1 MDGNIVYIQLM
12 QYTAGASFMF
22 LLWLCVYFLRNG
34 SGNRL
39 RQITGWVLL
48 VWVIQSVKDMAL
60 IWYPTVRFEFLHHV
74 FVLIDMTAVPTCA
87 FLLFE
92 LTRPGSMT
100 LPRAVLHEIPFLLF
114 ILVYV
119 LHPME
124 TLYESAIACAVA
136 YGTVVMLYVLFEI
149 PAYHKRLK
157 QSYSYHERIDLR
169 WLYIILLSFVAFL
182 AVWSLSSTYYSELND
197 TLYYLLTCVIWSLI
211 SYFINRQEQ
220 VLGSLTTRSH
230 QDVETAPENE
240 ENPHQFTLQL
250 HRIFE
255 EEHLYLNPKLTIMD
269 LAQAIGTNRTYI
281 SNYLNNVLGTT
292 FFNYVNQYRLSYAEQ
307 LLRQTKMSIEEI
319 ADRSGFNSRSTFRR
333 AFLKRFGC
341 TPSHYRLQHLPKE
354 IEKEISL
361 TQ

>member
-1 MDGNIVYIQLM
+1 M

-100 LPRAVLHEIPFLLF
+100 LRRAVLHEIPFFLF
-114 ILVYV
+114 ILFYAV
-119 LHPME
+119 HPKDI
-124 TLYESAIACAVA
+124 LYESAIACAVA

-157 QSYSYHERIDLR
+157 QSYY
-169 WLYIILLSFVAFL
+169 
-182 AVWSLSSTYYSELND
+182 
-197 TLYYLLTCVIWSLI
+197 
-211 SYFINRQEQ
+211 
-220 VLGSLTTRSH
+220 
-230 QDVETAPENE
+230 
-240 ENPHQFTLQL
+240 
-250 HRIFE
+250 
-255 EEHLYLNPKLTIMD
+255 
-269 LAQAIGTNRTYI
+269 
-281 SNYLNNVLGTT
+281 
-292 FFNYVNQYRLSYAEQ
+292 
-307 LLRQTKMSIEEI
+307 
-319 ADRSGFNSRSTFRR
+319 
-333 AFLKRFGC
+333 
-341 TPSHYRLQHLPKE
+341 
-354 IEKEISL
+354 
-361 TQ
+361 

>member
-100 LPRAVLHEIPFLLF
+100 LRRAVLHEIPFFLF
-114 ILVYV
+114 ILFYAV
-119 LHPME
+119 HPKDI
-124 TLYESAIACAVA
+124 LYESAIACAVA

-157 QSYSYHERIDLR
+157 QSYSYYEPVFH
-169 WLYIILLSFVAFL
+169 LLFRTQRHV
-182 AVWSLSSTYYSELND
+182 
-197 TLYYLLTCVIWSLI
+197 
-211 SYFINRQEQ
+211 
-220 VLGSLTTRSH
+220 VLP
-230 QDVETAPENE
+230 A
-240 ENPHQFTLQL
+240 
-250 HRIFE
+250 
-255 EEHLYLNPKLTIMD
+255 HLCHLVTH
-269 LAQAIGTNRTYI
+269 
-281 SNYLNNVLGTT
+281 
-292 FFNYVNQYRLSYAEQ
+292 Q
-307 LLRQTKMSIEEI
+307 LLHQPAGAS
-319 ADRSGFNSRSTFRR
+319 A
-333 AFLKRFGC
+333 RFIDAPFAPG
-341 TPSHYRLQHLPKE
+341 R
-354 IEKEISL
+354 
-361 TQ
+361 

>member
-1 MDGNIVYIQLM
+1 
-12 QYTAGASFMF
+12 MF
-22 LLWLCVYFLRNG
+22 LLWLCMYFLRNG

-100 LPRAVLHEIPFLLF
+100 LRRAVLHEIPFLLF

-124 TLYESAIACAVA
+124 TLYESAITCAVA

-157 QSYSYHERIDLR
+157 QSYFYHERIDLR
-169 WLYIILLSFVAFL
+169 QVVYHTSFVAFL
-182 AVWSLSSTYYSELND
+182 AVWSPVFH
-197 TLYYLLTCVIWSLI
+197 LLFRTQRHVILP
-211 SYFINRQEQ
+211 
-220 VLGSLTTRSH
+220 
-230 QDVETAPENE
+230 A
-240 ENPHQFTLQL
+240 
-250 HRIFE
+250 
-255 EEHLYLNPKLTIMD
+255 HLCHLVTH
-269 LAQAIGTNRTYI
+269 
-281 SNYLNNVLGTT
+281 
-292 FFNYVNQYRLSYAEQ
+292 Q
-307 LLRQTKMSIEEI
+307 LLHQPAGAS
-319 ADRSGFNSRSTFRR
+319 A
-333 AFLKRFGC
+333 RFIDDPFAPG
-341 TPSHYRLQHLPKE
+341 R
-354 IEKEISL
+354 
-361 TQ
+361 

>member
-22 LLWLCVYFLRNG
+22 LLWLCMYFLRNG

-87 FLLFE
+87 FLLLE

-100 LPRAVLHEIPFLLF
+100 LRRAVLHEIPFLLF

-124 TLYESAIACAVA
+124 TLYESAITCAVA

-157 QSYSYHERIDLR
+157 QKLFLPRTHRPAVVVYHTSLFRGVPGGMEPVFHLLFRTQR
-169 WLYIILLSFVAFL
+169 HVILPA
-182 AVWSLSSTYYSELND
+182 
-197 TLYYLLTCVIWSLI
+197 
-211 SYFINRQEQ
+211 
-220 VLGSLTTRSH
+220 
-230 QDVETAPENE
+230 
-240 ENPHQFTLQL
+240 
-250 HRIFE
+250 
-255 EEHLYLNPKLTIMD
+255 HLCHLVTH
-269 LAQAIGTNRTYI
+269 
-281 SNYLNNVLGTT
+281 
-292 FFNYVNQYRLSYAEQ
+292 Q
-307 LLRQTKMSIEEI
+307 LLHQPAGAS
-319 ADRSGFNSRSTFRR
+319 A
-333 AFLKRFGC
+333 RFIDDPFAPG
-341 TPSHYRLQHLPKE
+341 R
-354 IEKEISL
+354 
-361 TQ
+361 